1 MSSALAARCDCCD
14 EGGDEGEGGGL
25 DKLDE
30 LDEPEL
36 LEVLDELLDALGL
49 KLDFEELLDLDA
61 LEDLEDALVA
71 KERHA
76 LASGGTSP
84 RAEKMRGM

>member
-1 MSSALAARCDCCD
+1 MEWESEGERAAIRSVPGTREMRSCPLSWQPSPERCVRRVSGCQPIACD

-49 KLDFEELLDLDA
+49 KLEVLP
-61 LEDLEDALVA
+61 
-71 KERHA
+71 
-76 LASGGTSP
+76 T
-84 RAEKMRGM
+84 